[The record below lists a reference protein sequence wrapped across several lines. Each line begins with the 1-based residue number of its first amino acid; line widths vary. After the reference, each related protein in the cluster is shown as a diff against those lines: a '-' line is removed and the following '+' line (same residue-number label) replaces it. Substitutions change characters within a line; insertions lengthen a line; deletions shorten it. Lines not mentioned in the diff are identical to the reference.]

1 MANIQVL
8 KKIKVE
14 LTAEEREELL
24 TRSYGMFTQ
33 SGNRRLGEIMVM
45 RFSRGIEVMN
55 SDDDIAKLVRTIQ
68 GAATRNKK
76 FAEADDTAVRE
87 SLGATIESLLGA
99 AI

>member
-76 FAEADDTAVRE
+76 FVEADDTAVRE

>member
-1 MANIQVL
+1 
-8 KKIKVE
+8 
-14 LTAEEREELL
+14 
-24 TRSYGMFTQ
+24 
-33 SGNRRLGEIMVM
+33 
-45 RFSRGIEVMN
+45 MN

>member
-24 TRSYGMFTQ
+24 TRSYGMHTQ

-87 SLGATIESLLGA
+87 SLGSTIESLLGA
-99 AI
+99 TI

>member
-24 TRSYGMFTQ
+24 TRSYGMYTQ

-87 SLGATIESLLGA
+87 SLGSTIESLLGA
-99 AI
+99 TI